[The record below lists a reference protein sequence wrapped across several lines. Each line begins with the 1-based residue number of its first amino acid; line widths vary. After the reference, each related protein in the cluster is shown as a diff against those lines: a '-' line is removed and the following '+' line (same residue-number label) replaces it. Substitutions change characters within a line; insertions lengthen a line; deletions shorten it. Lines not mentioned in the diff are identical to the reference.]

1 MLFIFF
7 LSSSLVSNISTI
19 TTILLENLAMF
30 YMNSRLACI
39 LKKIKKTVERA
50 FINNNFINHHLR
62 VFSVYRKRDFSY
74 YIIIIIIIIA
84 TKSYLQRHE
93 KNITS

>member
-39 LKKIKKTVERA
+39 LKKKKKKKLSKELLLITTSSIITSEYLV
-50 FINNNFINHHLR
+50 FIGR
-62 VFSVYRKRDFSY
+62 
-74 YIIIIIIIIA
+74 A
-84 TKSYLQRHE
+84 TKSYLRE
-93 KNITS
+93 K

>member
-39 LKKIKKTVERA
+39 LKKKKKKLSKELLLITTSSIITSEYLV
-50 FINNNFINHHLR
+50 FIGR
-62 VFSVYRKRDFSY
+62 
-74 YIIIIIIIIA
+74 A
-84 TKSYLQRHE
+84 TKSYLLE
-93 KNITS
+93 K

>member
-39 LKKIKKTVERA
+39 LKKKKKKTLERA

-62 VFSVYRKRDFSY
+62 VFSVYRKSNKVLPTREMKR
-74 YIIIIIIIIA
+74 
-84 TKSYLQRHE
+84 T
-93 KNITS
+93 

>member
-39 LKKIKKTVERA
+39 LKKKKKLSKELLLITTSSIITSEYLV
-50 FINNNFINHHLR
+50 FIGR
-62 VFSVYRKRDFSY
+62 
-74 YIIIIIIIIA
+74 A
-84 TKSYLQRHE
+84 TKSYLLE
-93 KNITS
+93 K